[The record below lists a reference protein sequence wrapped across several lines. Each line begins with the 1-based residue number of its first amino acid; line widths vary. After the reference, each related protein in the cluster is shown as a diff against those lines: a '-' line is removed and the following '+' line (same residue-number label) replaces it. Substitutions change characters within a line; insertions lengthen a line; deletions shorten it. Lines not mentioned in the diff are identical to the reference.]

1 MIVRPTGRNTSKAGR
16 GWPFSA
22 VLIALLVSAPLVVV
36 ISAMFLPG
44 SEHWQHLR
52 ATVLP
57 GYISNT
63 LWLLLGVSAVAA
75 GLGIPTAWLCST
87 TEFSGRRSLSWLL
100 VLPLA
105 APAYV
110 IAYVY
115 TDLLEYAGPLQS
127 SLRTSFGWQAGD
139 YWFPSVRSLGG
150 AILVLGFALYPYVY
164 LLCRTVFERQSAA
177 LYESARLLGATPTS
191 AFWRIALPS
200 ARPAIAG
207 GLALVMME
215 TAADFGVVEY
225 FGVATFSTG
234 IFRAWFG
241 MGDTAAALQLAA
253 GLFIV
258 AGLLVLF
265 ERLGRRGQVAN
276 PVARSQ
282 PPRRVALRG
291 AARWWA
297 TGFCTLPVLLGFA
310 LPMVILLRYAITVG
324 DPMFGTRF
332 SQMILNSFGVASVS
346 ALIAT
351 GFALVLCYAERL
363 NGSRTVMIG
372 TRVATL
378 GYALPGAMLG
388 LGVMV
393 ALIDLDHAFATWRKS
408 QFGGA
413 PQLLLTGTVVALVFA
428 YVVRFLTVAYN
439 TCHAGLSKI
448 HPRLDDVGRTLG
460 ATPTAL
466 LQRVHLPLMGSA
478 MVTAL
483 LLVFIDVIKELPAT
497 LILRPFNF
505 DTLATRVYQL
515 AADER
520 LPEASTAALCIV
532 LLGLLP
538 ALLLNRASRT
548 QTSAVATTAAPTH
561 SPG

>member
-1 MIVRPTGRNTSKAGR
+1 
-16 GWPFSA
+16 
-22 VLIALLVSAPLVVV
+22 
-36 ISAMFLPG
+36 
-44 SEHWQHLR
+44 
-52 ATVLP
+52 
-57 GYISNT
+57 
-63 LWLLLGVSAVAA
+63 
-75 GLGIPTAWLCST
+75 
-87 TEFSGRRSLSWLL
+87 
-100 VLPLA
+100 
-105 APAYV
+105 
-110 IAYVY
+110 
-115 TDLLEYAGPLQS
+115 
-127 SLRTSFGWQAGD
+127 
-139 YWFPSVRSLGG
+139 
-150 AILVLGFALYPYVY
+150 
-164 LLCRTVFERQSAA
+164 
-177 LYESARLLGATPTS
+177 
-191 AFWRIALPS
+191 FWRIALPS

-241 MGDTAAALQLAA
+241 MGDKAAALQLAA

-276 PVARSQ
+276 PVSRGQ
-282 PPRRVALRG
+282 PSKRTTL
-291 AARWWA
+291 
-297 TGFCTLPVLLGFA
+297 TGSASLLASCYCALPVLLGFA
-310 LPMVILLRYAITVG
+310 VPVVILLRYAVTTG
-324 DPMFGTRF
+324 DPVLGTRF
-332 SQMILNSFGVASVS
+332 VQMLTNSFSVASVS

-363 NGSRTVMIG
+363 HGSRTVAVG
-372 TRVATL
+372 TRIATL

-393 ALIDLDHAFATWRKS
+393 ALIDIDHGFAVWRKA
-408 QFGGA
+408 QFGGT
-413 PQLLLTGTVVALVFA
+413 PQLLLTGTALALVFA

-460 ATPTAL
+460 ASPGEL
-466 LQRVHLPLMGSA
+466 LQRVHLPLMRPA
-478 MVTAL
+478 ILTAL
-483 LLVFIDVIKELPAT
+483 LLVFIDVVKELPVT

-505 DTLATRVYQL
+505 ETLATRVYQL

-532 LLGLLP
+532 LLGLVP
-538 ALLLNRASRT
+538 ALLLSRSSRVEH
-548 QTSAVATTAAPTH
+548 QSGAGQTAALPVTAN
-561 SPG
+561 G

>member
-1 MIVRPTGRNTSKAGR
+1 M
-16 GWPFSA
+16 
-22 VLIALLVSAPLVVV
+22 LIAILVSAPLLV
-36 ISAMFLPG
+36 IASALFLPG
-44 SEHWQHLR
+44 GENWQHLKS
-52 ATVLP
+52 TVLT

-63 LWLLLGVSAVAA
+63 VWLLLGVSALAA
-75 GLGIPTAWLCST
+75 ALGIPTAWLCST
-87 TEFSGRRSLSWLL
+87 TEFTGRRLFSWLL

-115 TDLLEYAGPLQS
+115 TDLLEFAGPLQTA
-127 SLRTSFGWQAGD
+127 LRDTFAWQAGD
-139 YWFPSVRSLGG
+139 YWFPAIRSLGG
-150 AILVLGFALYPYVY
+150 AIVVLGFALYPYVY
-164 LLCRTVFERQSAA
+164 LLCRAVFERQSSA
-177 LYESARLLGATPTS
+177 LYESARLLGASPTS

-241 MGDTAAALQLAA
+241 MGDKAAALQLAG
-253 GLFIV
+253 GLFAV
-258 AGLLVLF
+258 AALLVLF
-265 ERLGRRGQVAN
+265 ERLARRGQVAN
-276 PVARSQ
+276 PVSRGH
-282 PPRRVALRG
+282 PPRRVELQGGRRY
-291 AARWWA
+291 AAA
-297 TGFCTLPVLLGFA
+297 AVCALPVLLGFVV
-310 LPMVILLRYAITVG
+310 PVVILLRYALAVG
-324 DPMFGTRF
+324 DPLLGNRFGT
-332 SQMILNSFGVASVS
+332 ILVNSFGAASIS
-346 ALIAT
+346 AVIAT
-351 GFALVLCYAERL
+351 GFALVLCYAERI
-363 NGSRTVMIG
+363 NGSRVVTAG
-372 TRVATL
+372 TRIATL

-393 ALIDLDHAFATWRKS
+393 ALIDVDRGFALWRKA
-408 QFGGA
+408 QFGGS
-413 PQLLLTGTVVALVFA
+413 PQLLLTGTVAALVFA

-439 TCHAGLSKI
+439 TCCAGLSKI

-460 ATPTAL
+460 VTPTGL
-466 LQRVHLPLMGSA
+466 LQRVHLPLMRPA
-478 MVTAL
+478 VLTAL
-483 LLVFIDVIKELPAT
+483 LLVFIDVVKELPAT

-538 ALLLNRASRT
+538 ALLLSSASTASPRTSRT
-548 QTSAVATTAAPTH
+548 PASMAPALP
-561 SPG
+561 SG